1 MIPPELLDTPEKR
14 AAWVELFKN
23 YETRRRWAI
32 RKFFRIRTKGQRLVE
47 LRLNEAQQRFY
58 GIVEKQERERRPVR
72 IIAVKPR
79 KVGLSTGIQGLFF
92 HTATSRRLQ
101 KGLTVAH
108 DLESTQEMFSMND
121 LFYTEMPAYMR
132 PMKRYGSRDEL
143 TFENPDEES
152 RKVKPGLR
160 SQLKIGTAGKVEL
173 GRSKDI
179 HLLHMCLSPDTWIVE
194 PNGNPRRMGDMA
206 VGDLVRTHT
215 GTVAAISFISTK
227 QKHALSVKFFG
238 ANKPLIAT
246 PEHKVW
252 TVDGWRE
259 LGSLG
264 VGDFIGTPVHR
275 IEEGF
280 IRWPMR
286 LPDNPRPQGGGTR
299 ESGPEWISA
308 DYNLGR
314 VLGLYLAEGSIDKQS
329 NSGVASKVIFSVHER
344 EVART
349 LEWLKPLADCWRSPP
364 TVSYAKDSKTA
375 MVKVCGR
382 SFAEFV
388 RARCGEL
395 SSKSLPSEWRTAGA
409 GFARGLVHGYLAG
422 DGHSAKGKYCRG
434 ITAPSIRG
442 AITFGMRDVLAS
454 LGYGWAAVDYRAGA
468 VRNGRNERAQW
479 TLRLMGSGVDVLCS
493 ELGWEFPPRSR
504 AVKGQSHFAV
514 RGGYGWMPIASIEP
528 AGVVPVMD
536 FEIAHGDHS
545 YLIWQGG
552 VSNSELPFWQDA
564 EATELSVLNAV
575 PMLPSTMVFKE
586 STPMGVGNK
595 FHRDYLD
602 AKAGRSAFEP
612 YFMAWWEFKEYSKPL
627 DAAPFAAE
635 EFEDSLDELERAER
649 EAYNLTLEQL
659 NWRRWCIDNQCGRD
673 PNKFLQEY
681 PSNDV
686 DCFLVTGR
694 PVFDPMTL
702 KKRLMA
708 CTEPTAVGNLYEEGG
723 LVKIR
728 KNTKGFVRM
737 WKPPLMGHRYIIAA
751 DVAEGL
757 EHGDFSTGHVLDWET
772 DENVAE
778 WHGHID
784 PWSFGSEL
792 GMLGKVYNMALIGV
806 EANKDGGT
814 VNTRLRNDAYP
825 HLFYRME
832 LEHRSNAR
840 RARLGWQTSSTTKP
854 LLVNALDAA
863 LRGEFITYNS
873 ELISECMTFVHLK
886 DGTLGAQSGC
896 FDDRVIG
903 GGIAQEIRKRHGLG
917 TIFPSL
923 NAADAEARAARAQA
937 EKVA

>member
-14 AAWVELFKN
+14 AAWLELFKN
-23 YETRRRWAI
+23 YETHRRWAI
-32 RKFFRIRTKGQRLVE
+32 RKFFKIRTKDQKLAP
-47 LRLNEAQQRFY
+47 LRLNEAQRRFY
-58 GIVEKQERERRPVR
+58 GMVEKQERERRPVR

-121 LFYTEMPAYMR
+121 LFFTEMPAYMR

-143 TFENPDEES
+143 SFENPDEES
-152 RKVKPGLR
+152 RKIKPGLR

-179 HLLHMCLSPDTWIVE
+179 HLLHM
-194 PNGNPRRMGDMA
+194 
-206 VGDLVRTHT
+206 
-215 GTVAAISFISTK
+215 
-227 QKHALSVKFFG
+227 
-238 ANKPLIAT
+238 
-246 PEHKVW
+246 
-252 TVDGWRE
+252 
-259 LGSLG
+259 
-264 VGDFIGTPVHR
+264 
-275 IEEGF
+275 
-280 IRWPMR
+280 
-286 LPDNPRPQGGGTR
+286 
-299 ESGPEWISA
+299 
-308 DYNLGR
+308 
-314 VLGLYLAEGSIDKQS
+314 
-329 NSGVASKVIFSVHER
+329 
-344 EVART
+344 
-349 LEWLKPLADCWRSPP
+349 
-364 TVSYAKDSKTA
+364 
-375 MVKVCGR
+375 
-382 SFAEFV
+382 
-388 RARCGEL
+388 
-395 SSKSLPSEWRTAGA
+395 
-409 GFARGLVHGYLAG
+409 
-422 DGHSAKGKYCRG
+422 
-434 ITAPSIRG
+434 
-442 AITFGMRDVLAS
+442 
-454 LGYGWAAVDYRAGA
+454 
-468 VRNGRNERAQW
+468 
-479 TLRLMGSGVDVLCS
+479 
-493 ELGWEFPPRSR
+493 
-504 AVKGQSHFAV
+504 
-514 RGGYGWMPIASIEP
+514 
-528 AGVVPVMD
+528 
-536 FEIAHGDHS
+536 
-545 YLIWQGG
+545 
-552 VSNSELPFWQDA
+552 SELPFWQDA

-612 YFMAWWEFKEYSKPL
+612 FFMAWWEFREYSKPL
-627 DAAPFAAE
+627 DLPAE
-635 EFEDSLDELERAER
+635 EFEDSLDEIER
-649 EAYNLTLEQL
+649 EERKSYNLTLDQL
-659 NWRRWCIDNQCGRD
+659 NWRRWCIDNMCGRD

-686 DCFLVTGR
+686 DCLERETRVGTSNGYVRICDIEVGSMSDHGRVIAKANKGEREVFKLTTKRGYTLRATAEHLIAVGTGELFSPCEKTKGLSVTLESPVLAEEKHVEKWNGIGRVRKYLLIDEEWAAFLGYFMGDGSLFGDTMSMACEGKDSDLIDRIGDLCRNVWGVEFAKRTVGNNGGGAEWRVGNKEFGPILERLGCLQRSPGVHGFKRKVCVPECIWRSPKPVVKEFLRYLFEADGWASKTVPLVKFFSKHLDFTQDVQRLLLAFGVLSTVRPVVKKADGKEFPGNELILNAREAILFMQEIGFVSERKRAGNAATREQPLVDKRCPATVMADDVVSVVADGTAEVWDLQIEGEPVFSAGGILVHNCFLVSGR

-708 CTEPTAVGNLYEEGG
+708 CVDPVAVGNLYEEGG

-728 KNTKGFVRM
+728 KHPKGFVRM
-737 WKPPLMGHRYIIAA
+737 WKPPLMGHRYVIAA

-784 PWSFGSEL
+784 PWTFGYEL
-792 GMLGKVYNMALIGV
+792 GLLGKVYNMALIGV

-832 LEHRSNAR
+832 LEHRSNTK

-863 LRGEFITYNS
+863 LRGDFITYNK
-873 ELISECMTFVHLK
+873 ELISECMTFVHQK

-896 FDDRVIG
+896 YDDRVIG

-923 NAADAEARAARAQA
+923 NAADAEARRAKA
-937 EKVA
+937 ETA